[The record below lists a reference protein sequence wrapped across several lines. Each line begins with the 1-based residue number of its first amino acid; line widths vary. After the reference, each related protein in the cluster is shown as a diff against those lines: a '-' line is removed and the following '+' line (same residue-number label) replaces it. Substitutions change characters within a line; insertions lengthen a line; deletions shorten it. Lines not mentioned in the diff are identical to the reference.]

1 MELAS
6 PAIMDLKTIGK
17 ETEPLYNVV
26 VAKLLAKVPITQNS
40 CDLEFRTLSM
50 TWIP

>member
-1 MELAS
+1 MQLAS

-17 ETEPLYNVV
+17 EIEPFHIVV
-26 VAKLLAKVPITQNS
+26 VAMLLAEVPITQNS
-40 CDLEFRTLSM
+40 CDLEFRTRSM